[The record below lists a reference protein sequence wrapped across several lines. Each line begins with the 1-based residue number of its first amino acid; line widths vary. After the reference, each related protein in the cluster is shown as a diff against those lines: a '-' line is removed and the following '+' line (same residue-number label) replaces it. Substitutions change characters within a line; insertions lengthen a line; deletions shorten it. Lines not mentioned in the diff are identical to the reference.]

1 MLVLQRLS
9 RDFDRPQNRSK
20 GNGRRALNVIVEGQQ
35 LIAVT
40 LEDGP
45 GVRSRKVFPLE
56 TRRRELLL
64 HRCHEL
70 IDEVKVRLTG
80 HTLVPPAEIFRILD
94 PFGII
99 GPDIQYDRQR
109 PLRANSADQRVQ
121 RELANRDTQAA
132 GALIANAEDSF
143 AVRDDNHVDLRIGT
157 ISQQRRYRITQRV
170 RDEQAA
176 RPPVNMAE
184 LLASEPNYRRVDYRS
199 HFLDVVE

>member
-1 MLVLQRLS
+1 M
-9 RDFDRPQNRSK
+9 
-20 GNGRRALNVIVEGQQ
+20 
-35 LIAVT
+35 IAVT

-132 GALIANAEDSF
+132 GALIADAQDAF
-143 AVRDDNHVDLRIGT
+143 AVSHNNDVDIWIWT
-157 ISQQRRYRITQRV
+157 ISQELRDRITQRV

-176 RPPVNMAE
+176 RPPVDVAE
-184 LLASEPNYRRVDYRS
+184 LLASERNYRRVDHRS